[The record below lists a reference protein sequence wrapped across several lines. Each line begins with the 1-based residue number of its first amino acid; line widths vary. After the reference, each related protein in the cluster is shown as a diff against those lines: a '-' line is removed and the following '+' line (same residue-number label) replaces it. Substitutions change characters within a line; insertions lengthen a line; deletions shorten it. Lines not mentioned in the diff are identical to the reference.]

1 MTTVTRADID
11 AALKHLGWDSYDDLF
26 YWASSNNEMNRF
38 DDLAKAFATHREAAE
53 QAGAKAM
60 QWQDIST
67 APKDGRPILVFGG
80 RHTTVNM
87 VAADGAWWN
96 LKGAPLSSIPAHWMP
111 LPAPPAL
118 DPAQIAGG
126 KP

>member
-1 MTTVTRADID
+1 MTTDEEITLLER
-11 AALKHLGWDSYDDLF
+11 
-26 YWASSNNEMNRF
+26 
-38 DDLAKAFATHREAAE
+38 LAQIIEEREARAFE
-53 QAGAKAM
+53 AGAKAV
-60 QWQDIST
+60 QWQDIAT

-96 LKGAPLSSIPAHWMP
+96 LKGAPPSSIPTHWMP

-118 DPAQIAGG
+118 DPAQITGG
-126 KP
+126 GE